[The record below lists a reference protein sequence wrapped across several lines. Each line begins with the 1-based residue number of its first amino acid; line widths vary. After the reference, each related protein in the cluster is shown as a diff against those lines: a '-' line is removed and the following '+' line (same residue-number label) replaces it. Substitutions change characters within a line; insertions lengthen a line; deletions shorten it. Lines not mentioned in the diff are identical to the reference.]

1 MFAVRFFVF
10 PLRQSRPKPPNLS
23 TIQHTAEKAA
33 ERFEAQ
39 TIELS
44 NKVEDL
50 NRHVNDLAQQR
61 QRLQAENNDLLK
73 EVHDQKVQLD
83 NLQHVKY
90 TLAQQLEEA
99 RRRLEDA
106 ERDGSRRFVYF
117 RPLHSPDFYV
127 FEPKKLRNMII
138 IRVDTVINKGI
149 ISFWIIGICPAPNGH
164 CLRFE
169 L

>member
-1 MFAVRFFVF
+1 MMGYLALCTLYHLLSKYQNLDFNFI
-10 PLRQSRPKPPNLS
+10 PEICGQNGSRVVLAGFL
-23 TIQHTAEKAA
+23 HAAEKAA

-106 ERDGSRRFVYF
+106 ERVSSLADVMCAVA
-117 RPLHSPDFYV
+117 D
-127 FEPKKLRNMII
+127 I
-138 IRVDTVINKGI
+138 
-149 ISFWIIGICPAPNGH
+149 W
-164 CLRFE
+164 
-169 L
+169 